1 MIDDPDLA
9 IILVAANRCL
19 SDRLIAAVRGT
30 GARDARPAFG
40 FVIRAVDAEEPTVT
54 RLAELL
60 GVSRQAASKLA
71 DEMVQR
77 GYLLRA
83 ADPDDRRRTRL
94 RLSAKGRRVR
104 KRAAEES
111 ATIEAELRA
120 AVGDRAVDG
129 LRRSLLAFVER
140 EGALDEVRALRSRAP
155 GWARR
160 ADGGAWRPSL
170 SPAPSPRDQE
180 APRGEASAARRARS
194 PPSAAGARAPP
205 SPGP

>member
-1 MIDDPDLA
+1 MVDESDLA
-9 IILVAANRCL
+9 ILLVAANRCL
-19 SDRLIAAVRGT
+19 GDRLTAAVRET

-83 ADPDDRRRTRL
+83 PDPEDRRRTHL

-104 KRAAEES
+104 ERAAAES
-111 ATIEAELRA
+111 AAIEAELRA

-129 LRRSLLAFVER
+129 LSRALLAFVER
-140 EGALDEVRALRSRAP
+140 EGALEEVRALRSRVT
-155 GWARR
+155 
-160 ADGGAWRPSL
+160 L
-170 SPAPSPRDQE
+170 
-180 APRGEASAARRARS
+180 
-194 PPSAAGARAPP
+194 
-205 SPGP
+205 

>member
-1 MIDDPDLA
+1 MVDEPDLA

-19 SDRLIAAVRGT
+19 TTASSRPC
-30 GARDARPAFG
+30 ARRARATCAPAFG

-83 ADPDDRRRTRL
+83 PDPDDRRRTRL

-104 KRAAEES
+104 ERAAAES
-111 ATIEAELRA
+111 AAIEAELRA

-129 LRRSLLAFVER
+129 LRA
-140 EGALDEVRALRSRAP
+140 RAAGL
-155 GWARR
+155 RR
-160 ADGGAWRPSL
+160 ARGRARGGPGAAVARAVVSRQPAAGGAT
-170 SPAPSPRDQE
+170 A
-180 APRGEASAARRARS
+180 APRPAARRWRAGRRRPTSRS
-194 PPSAAGARAPP
+194 STGRRAGSR
-205 SPGP
+205 SQR

>member
-1 MIDDPDLA
+1 MVDDPDLA
-9 IILVAANRCL
+9 IVLVAATRCL
-19 SDRLIAAVRGT
+19 NDRLIAAVRET

-71 DEMVQR
+71 DEMVRR

-104 KRAAEES
+104 TRAGAES
-111 ATIEAELRA
+111 AAIEAELRG

-129 LRRSLLAFVER
+129 LRKALLAFVER
-140 EGALDEVRALRSRAP
+140 EGALEEVRALRSRAVV
-155 GWARR
+155 
-160 ADGGAWRPSL
+160 
-170 SPAPSPRDQE
+170 
-180 APRGEASAARRARS
+180 
-194 PPSAAGARAPP
+194 
-205 SPGP
+205 

>member
-1 MIDDPDLA
+1 MVDEPDLA

-19 SDRLIAAVRGT
+19 GDRLTAAVRQT
-30 GARDARPAFG
+30 GARDARTAFG

-83 ADPDDRRRTRL
+83 PDPDDRRRTRL

-104 KRAAEES
+104 QRAAAES
-111 ATIEAELRA
+111 AAIEAELRA
-120 AVGDRAVDG
+120 EVGDRAVDG
-129 LRRSLLAFVER
+129 LRRALLAFVER
-140 EGALDEVRALRSRAP
+140 EGALDEVKALRSRVV
-155 GWARR
+155 
-160 ADGGAWRPSL
+160 L
-170 SPAPSPRDQE
+170 
-180 APRGEASAARRARS
+180 
-194 PPSAAGARAPP
+194 
-205 SPGP
+205 

>member
-1 MIDDPDLA
+1 MVDNPDLA
-9 IILVAANRCL
+9 IILVAATRCL
-19 SDRLIAAVRGT
+19 NDRLIGAVRET
-30 GARDARPAFG
+30 GAHDARPAFG

-83 ADPDDRRRTRL
+83 SDRDDRRRTRL

-104 KRAAEES
+104 KRAAAES
-111 ATIEAELRA
+111 AAIEAELRA

-129 LRRSLLAFVER
+129 LRRALLAFVEG
-140 EGALDEVRALRSRAP
+140 EGALDEVRALRSRAV
-155 GWARR
+155 
-160 ADGGAWRPSL
+160 L
-170 SPAPSPRDQE
+170 
-180 APRGEASAARRARS
+180 
-194 PPSAAGARAPP
+194 
-205 SPGP
+205 

>member
-1 MIDDPDLA
+1 MVDDPDLA

-19 SDRLIAAVRGT
+19 NDRLIAAVRET

-83 ADPDDRRRTRL
+83 ARPRRPPPHAPAAQRQGPPRAPARGRGVRRHRSRAARRRR
-94 RLSAKGRRVR
+94 RPRGRRP
-104 KRAAEES
+104 
-111 ATIEAELRA
+111 A
-120 AVGDRAVDG
+120 AVAAG
-129 LRRSLLAFVER
+129 LRGA
-140 EGALDEVRALRSRAP
+140 EGALEEVRALRSRAV
-155 GWARR
+155 
-160 ADGGAWRPSL
+160 L
-170 SPAPSPRDQE
+170 
-180 APRGEASAARRARS
+180 
-194 PPSAAGARAPP
+194 
-205 SPGP
+205 

>member
-1 MIDDPDLA
+1 MVDDTPDLA

-19 SDRLIAAVRGT
+19 NDRLITAVRET

-40 FVIRAVDAEEPTVT
+40 FVIRAVDAEEPTVS

-83 ADPDDRRRTRL
+83 TDPEDRRRTRL

-104 KRAAEES
+104 KRAAVES
-111 ATIEAELRA
+111 AAIEAELRD

-140 EGALDEVRALRSRAP
+140 EGAIDEVRALRSRAV
-155 GWARR
+155 
-160 ADGGAWRPSL
+160 L
-170 SPAPSPRDQE
+170 
-180 APRGEASAARRARS
+180 
-194 PPSAAGARAPP
+194 
-205 SPGP
+205 

>member
-1 MIDDPDLA
+1 MVDDPDLA
-9 IILVAANRCL
+9 IILVAATRCL
-19 SDRLIAAVRGT
+19 NDRLITAVRET

-40 FVIRAVDAEEPTVT
+40 FVIRAVDAEQPTVT

-111 ATIEAELRA
+111 ATIETELRA
-120 AVGDRAVDG
+120 TVGDRAVDG

-140 EGALDEVRALRSRAP
+140 EGALEEVEALRSRAV
-155 GWARR
+155 
-160 ADGGAWRPSL
+160 L
-170 SPAPSPRDQE
+170 
-180 APRGEASAARRARS
+180 
-194 PPSAAGARAPP
+194 
-205 SPGP
+205 

>member
-1 MIDDPDLA
+1 MIDEPDLA

-19 SDRLIAAVRGT
+19 SDRLIAAVRQT

-83 ADPDDRRRTRL
+83 PTPTTAGARACASAPRAGACASARRRSRP
-94 RLSAKGRRVR
+94 
-104 KRAAEES
+104 
-111 ATIEAELRA
+111 TIEAELRA

-129 LRRSLLAFVER
+129 LRRALLAFVER
-140 EGALDEVRALRSRAP
+140 EGALDEVRALRSRVT
-155 GWARR
+155 
-160 ADGGAWRPSL
+160 L
-170 SPAPSPRDQE
+170 
-180 APRGEASAARRARS
+180 
-194 PPSAAGARAPP
+194 
-205 SPGP
+205 

>member
-1 MIDDPDLA
+1 MVDDTPDLA

-19 SDRLIAAVRGT
+19 NDRLITAVRET

-40 FVIRAVDAEEPTVT
+40 FVIRAVDAEEPTVS

-83 ADPDDRRRTRL
+83 TDPEDRRRTRL

-104 KRAAEES
+104 KRAAAES
-111 ATIEAELRA
+111 AAIETELRD

-140 EGALDEVRALRSRAP
+140 EGAIDEVRALRSRAV
-155 GWARR
+155 
-160 ADGGAWRPSL
+160 L
-170 SPAPSPRDQE
+170 
-180 APRGEASAARRARS
+180 
-194 PPSAAGARAPP
+194 
-205 SPGP
+205 

>member
-1 MIDDPDLA
+1 MVDDPDLA

-19 SDRLIAAVRGT
+19 GDRLTAAVRQT

-77 GYLLRA
+77 GYLLRGP
-83 ADPDDRRRTRL
+83 DPDDRRRTRL

-104 KRAAEES
+104 ERAAAES
-111 ATIEAELRA
+111 AAIEAELRA
-120 AVGDRAVDG
+120 DVGDRAVDG
-129 LRRSLLAFVER
+129 LRRALLAFVER
-140 EGALDEVRALRSRAP
+140 EGALDEVRALRSRVT
-155 GWARR
+155 
-160 ADGGAWRPSL
+160 L
-170 SPAPSPRDQE
+170 
-180 APRGEASAARRARS
+180 
-194 PPSAAGARAPP
+194 
-205 SPGP
+205 